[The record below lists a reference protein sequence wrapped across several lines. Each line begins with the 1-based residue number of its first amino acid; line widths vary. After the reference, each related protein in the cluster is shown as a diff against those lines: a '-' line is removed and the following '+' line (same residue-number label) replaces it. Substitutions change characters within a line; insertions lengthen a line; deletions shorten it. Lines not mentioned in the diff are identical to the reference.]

1 MEKDSSGNSTC
12 ELSFLVKNCI
22 CSELCKPESH
32 TQLYPQETEQEKE
45 LCPRCSPSVQVSV
58 CELEEHSQAGA
69 VQGWLWAPPLL
80 AALCPLCA
88 QSDFVPCSKAL
99 PGPCDPLARCAVHA
113 GIFGAGLCLFSPPS
127 HLYTGAALAA
137 LLVLAEIWKKH
148 FKPWAW
154 SLF

>member
-22 CSELCKPESH
+22 CSEPCKPESH
-32 TQLYPQETEQEKE
+32 TQLYPQETEWEQK
-45 LCPRCSPSVQVSV
+45 LCPRCSPSVQVS
-58 CELEEHSQAGA
+58 LEEQSQAGS
-69 VQGWLWAPPLL
+69 VQGLLGLPTLL

-88 QSDFVPCSKAL
+88 PSDFVPCSKAL
-99 PGPCDPLARCAVHA
+99 PGPCDALALRAVRA
-113 GIFGAGLCLFSPPS
+113 GMFGAGLCLFSPPS

-137 LLVLAEIWKKH
+137 LLVLAEIGKKH
-148 FKPWAW
+148 FKLWAW